1 MTILSRRGC
10 IREREPL
17 LVSSH
22 MRDRSKGRF
31 ERMQCVKC
39 GAHVM
44 VAATAASASCEV
56 CGGAVLVPVDEK
68 PALREPLPAPRRGES

>member
-1 MTILSRRGC
+1 
-10 IREREPL
+10 
-17 LVSSH
+17 
-22 MRDRSKGRF
+22 
-31 ERMQCVKC
+31 MQCVKC